1 MGCKPPSAPPR
12 RLCFSPGLTLGGGT
26 QEGGVITCSSPSSA
40 SSWEAIKMM
49 EFVVE
54 VLEKLSRKR
63 WTKAEHGVWRVLM
76 WKDQHFLSK
85 NNRGGL
91 SPGCTGW
98 RQGALGLKM
107 QPPELSCQEWN
118 LAPVTRSPCDRG
130 HVIYRLCVSVSFS
143 AE

>member
-1 MGCKPPSAPPR
+1 MGSQSLGPTHRDSSEDHY
-12 RLCFSPGLTLGGGT
+12 RLPWGQDDIFGRANVNDSD
-26 QEGGVITCSSPSSA
+26 S
-40 SSWEAIKMM
+40 
-49 EFVVE
+49 VE
-54 VLEKLSRKR
+54 KEN
-63 WTKAEHGVWRVLM
+63 TEAEHGVWRVLM